1 MDSVTMLSVGLDYH
15 PGSVQVCV
23 LDAGGNVLVNQGCAD
38 DWRQVALLAGR
49 HGTVRGAAVEACC
62 GAADL
67 AEELIH
73 HAGWPVRLA
82 HPGLVRRMKNS
93 PDKHD
98 RGDAHVLAD
107 LRRLGYLPAVWLAP
121 AAVRELRRLVR
132 FRQQL
137 ADRRRDVKLRI
148 GATLRELR
156 LRGPAGAA
164 RWAKPWMAW
173 LATVEVDGSTRWV
186 LDEHLLELRQ
196 LRERIALAEQR
207 LARTTADDPVVRRL
221 LEQPGV
227 GPVTAWVI
235 RAEVGRFDRFARAKQ
250 LCRFCGLTPCNASSG
265 GRQGDRGLVHAGN
278 PVLKSVLVEAAHRLA
293 RHDERWRTLYGRL
306 RAAGKPACVALAA
319 VANRWVRTLFHQ
331 MKPIDPAAAAAA
343 AAAAAD

>member
-1 MDSVTMLSVGLDYH
+1 MDSVMLNVGLDYH
-15 PGSVQVCV
+15 PASVQVCV
-23 LDAGGNVLVNQGCAD
+23 LDADGNVLVNRGCAN
-38 DWRQVALLAGR
+38 DWRQVAQLVR
-49 HGTVRGAAVEACC
+49 PHGTVRRAAVEACC

-67 AEELIH
+67 AEELIGR
-73 HAGWPVRLA
+73 AGWPVALA

-107 LRRLGYLPAVWLAP
+107 LQRVGYLPEVWLAP

-148 GATLRELR
+148 GATLRDLR
-156 LRGPAGAA
+156 LTGPGT
-164 RWAKPWMAW
+164 RWTKPWMAW
-173 LATVEVDGSTRWV
+173 VATVELDESTRWV
-186 LDEHLLELRQ
+186 VDEHLLELRQ
-196 LRERIALAEQR
+196 LGERIALAERR
-207 LARTTADDPVVRRL
+207 LAARTADDPVVRRL
-221 LEQPGV
+221 LAQPGV

-265 GRQGDRGLVHAGN
+265 GRQADRGLVHAGN
-278 PVLKSVLVEAAHRLA
+278 PVLKSVLIEAAHRLA
-293 RHDERWRTLYGRL
+293 RHDERWRTLYAKL
-306 RAAGKPACVALAA
+306 RGAGKPACVALAA

-343 AAAAAD
+343 AAAN